1 MSTCYWPVRRLRQK
15 TCVPVDAAVLAQQ
28 LPRGGLHESQ
38 LRRAASRGAAALGQ
52 GWRCAYLGQPFRLP
66 PPRHRETHY
75 HAQVRHWDVPP
86 GTQVAH
92 QTVAFRWTPSG
103 GTPVLVHQRA
113 DNAVA
118 RGARPPP
125 GTDRRLA
132 RLSAPGLRRL
142 AREASN
148 LRRPRRGEEG
158 FGQGCTCEY
167 LGQPQGRGRSL
178 RYVEDPAAWRVPP
191 GGRRSHTKL
200 ALRWHIRPAETI
212 VHLSLHNV
220 LARGVRAPDHWAAG
234 LRAARAVRRRPA
246 AAVEPPMDRGRG
258 GPQLMRRPAGVAVM
272 TPEGAGQPVTRRGRS
287 RPEWMRRPAAARVRD
302 QELLG
307 SCTLFS
313 SH

>member
-1 MSTCYWPVRRLRQK
+1 MRR
-15 TCVPVDAAVLAQQ
+15 PS
-28 LPRGGLHESQ
+28 GLHQSQ

-75 HAQVRHWDVPP
+75 HAQVRHWNVPP
-86 GTQVAH
+86 GARVAH
-92 QTVAFRWTPSG
+92 QTVAFRWTPSN
-103 GTPVLVHQRA
+103 GTPVLVHQQA
-113 DNAVA
+113 SHAVA

-125 GTDRRLA
+125 GTNRRLA

-148 LRRPRRGEEG
+148 LRCPRRGEEG
-158 FGQGCTCEY
+158 FEQACTCEY

-191 GGRRSHTKL
+191 GGRRSHTTL
-200 ALRWHIRPAETI
+200 AFRWHIGPAETI

-234 LRAARAVRRRPA
+234 LQAAR
-246 AAVEPPMDRGRG
+246 
-258 GPQLMRRPAGVAVM
+258 LMRRPAGVAVV
-272 TPEGAGQPVTRRGRS
+272 TPEDAGQPVTRRGRS

-302 QELLG
+302 QELTAPSDQELTAPSGG
-307 SCTLFS
+307 SLRYEMCIGEVLEAHERHARGEDDPPARRRRRRF
-313 SH
+313 